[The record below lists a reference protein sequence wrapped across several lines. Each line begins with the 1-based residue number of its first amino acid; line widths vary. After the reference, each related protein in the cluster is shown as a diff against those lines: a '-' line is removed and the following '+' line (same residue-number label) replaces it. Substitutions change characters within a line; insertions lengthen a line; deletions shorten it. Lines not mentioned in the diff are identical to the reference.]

1 MYVKQ
6 RLGVIIPYFS
16 HWPYLEETLESL
28 LNQSYRNW
36 EAVVINDSGSPL
48 PTDYVSQICSD
59 ARVSLLENAD
69 NLGLART
76 WNRGIAHFIQ
86 RGADLISIVHADD
99 VLHRDFLLY
108 SADAHQRHPQCAL
121 VHTAVSVI
129 RGDGRPSIT
138 LRDIVKR
145 LNRPRSF
152 NGEFF
157 TSGDRGLAKLLRA
170 NYIFCP
176 TITFKSRVI
185 RPNFFDET
193 LKMVLDLDATT
204 RLLLDGEYFVGI
216 TKRAYRYRRHSS
228 SVTARYTRDASRFEE
243 EHAIYSRIAIRAA
256 EIGFHESA
264 EIGQRRV
271 TIRIHKMVSAVGKIF
286 RRG

>member
-1 MYVKQ
+1 MNL
-6 RLGVIIPYFS
+6 RLGVIVPYFS

-48 PTDYVSQICSD
+48 LTEQVSQISSD
-59 ARVSLLENAD
+59 ARVTLLENAT

-76 WNRGIAHFIQ
+76 WNRGIAHFLQ
-86 RGADLISIVHADD
+86 RGADIVSIVHADD
-99 VLHRDFLLY
+99 VLHRDFLLR

-129 RGDGRPSIT
+129 SGDGRPSIT

-145 LNRPRSF
+145 LNRPRAYR
-152 NGEFF
+152 GEFF
-157 TSGDRGLAKLLRA
+157 TEGDHGLAKLLRA

-176 TITFKSRVI
+176 TISFKSHI
-185 RPNFFDET
+185 LQPNFFDET
-193 LKMVLDLDATT
+193 LKMVLDLDVTT
-204 RLLLDGEYFVGI
+204 RLLLNGDQFVGL
-216 TKRAYRYRRHSS
+216 TKRIYRYRRHSS
-228 SVTARYTRDASRFEE
+228 SLTAQYTRDALRFKE
-243 EHAIYSRIAIRAA
+243 EHALYSRIAVRAQDS
-256 EIGFHESA
+256 GFHKSA
-264 EIGQRRV
+264 RAGQQQV
-271 TIRIHKMVSAVGKIF
+271 ILRIHKLIRAVGKML